1 MSRPLNLRRD
11 FFSPQSSL
19 LISAE
24 KDFYPD
30 RKTLLSRP
38 QTTVIPTKDYC
49 HPDHRLLSS
58 RPQTTVIPTVVEGSQ
73 LTCRRSFGF
82 AQDDKVAPIDRV

>member
-49 HPDHRLLSS
+49 HPDQRLLSS
-58 RPQTTVIPTVVEGSQ
+58 RPKTTVIPT
-73 LTCRRSFGF
+73 TDYCHPDRSGGISTNL
-82 AQDDKVAPIDRV
+82 QEILRLRSG

>member
-38 QTTVIPTKDYC
+38 QTTVIPT
-49 HPDHRLLSS
+49 
-58 RPQTTVIPTVVEGSQ
+58 VVEGSQ